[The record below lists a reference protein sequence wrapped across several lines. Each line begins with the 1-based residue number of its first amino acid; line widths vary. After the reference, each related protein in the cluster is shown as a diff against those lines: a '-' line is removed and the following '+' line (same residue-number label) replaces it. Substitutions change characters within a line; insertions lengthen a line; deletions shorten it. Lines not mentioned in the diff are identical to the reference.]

1 MRRLLQLFAGIGLLS
16 TLAGCH
22 CMTGVCDC
30 EPHGCG
36 DVRGC
41 AGCGA
46 SVAPGAAQGVLP
58 QVLPAANSVPREMP
72 RVVDK

>member
-1 MRRLLQLFAGIGLLS
+1 MRRLLQLLAGVGLLS
-16 TLAGCH
+16 TLVGCH

-36 DVRGC
+36 DVRNC

-46 SVAPGAAQGVLP
+46 GVAPAAAP
-58 QVLPAANSVPREMP
+58 TMCRTSRWASRRPSC
-72 RVVDK
+72 